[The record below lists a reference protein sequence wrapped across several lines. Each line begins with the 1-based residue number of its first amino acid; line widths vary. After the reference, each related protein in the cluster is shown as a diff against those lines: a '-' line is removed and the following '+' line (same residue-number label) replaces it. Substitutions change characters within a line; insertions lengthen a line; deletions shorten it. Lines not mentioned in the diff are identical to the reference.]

1 MGNIN
6 HRVRP
11 LLVVRNNVVA
21 NTCRG
26 KTVVAPIAALTMAG
40 LLYVYSRSSIRAA
53 KRNAQKH
60 READG
65 GQISWRNE
73 SLRRHGALERAADY
87 SSDRQLVTGA
97 NDKVDKA
104 TKVFGDGEARTEAEE
119 KILAR
124 KTKRSEGTLLTGPP
138 KA

>member
-6 HRVRP
+6 HR
-11 LLVVRNNVVA
+11 
-21 NTCRG
+21 
-26 KTVVAPIAALTMAG
+26 TVVAPIAALTMAG